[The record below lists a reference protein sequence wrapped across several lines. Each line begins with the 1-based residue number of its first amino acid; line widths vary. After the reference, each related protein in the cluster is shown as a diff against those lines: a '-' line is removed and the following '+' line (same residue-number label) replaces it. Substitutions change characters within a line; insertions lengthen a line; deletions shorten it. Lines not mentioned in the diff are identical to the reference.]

1 MNKHQI
7 SGVAGEALTRN
18 RFVTL
23 NTTDNKFYM
32 ATGAEGENVIG
43 VVECSYDSGSEY
55 VKVVIC
61 GPAKLDIASAL
72 SLNDNIAVDANG
84 KATKATLSSDAIVG
98 VYNNPEYSGSTPRA
112 LVSGQRADIT
122 LLANKSTLNDSNG
135 RRSLSFEYDFADDG
149 GAISAIDLG
158 ESIPAGA
165 RILRSGYEVLTTFT
179 SSTDA
184 GTVALTAGTATIQ
197 AAVAISNGAN
207 AYDAGYFD
215 GAHDGTATQS
225 EKLSANGAHIRR
237 GVIHDGTFAI
247 GARREIMGKTER
259 VPDFMRRELPDTIE
273 RQFGR
278 IIIRACACFGCADK
292 ALKYHTVLT
301 HAKAAKVHMAF

>member
-225 EKLSANGAHIRR
+225 EKLSANGALTLTIA
-237 GVIHDGTFAI
+237 VEAVTA
-247 GARREIMGKTER
+247 GKL
-259 VPDFMRRELPDTIE
+259 VGFVDYFI
-273 RQFGR
+273 
-278 IIIRACACFGCADK
+278 
-292 ALKYHTVLT
+292 
-301 HAKAAKVHMAF
+301 AA